1 MDYAA
6 ERGGRG
12 KPRLTAMWPT
22 QGSCRSL
29 GCDYISGTGD
39 QRRQYGGTANLGFTA
54 NEQGVGDFVA
64 GFGVRRID
72 PDCRVDTQLLAQN
85 QVSER
90 TTQEAIAAMTLRYS
104 PRSRTHLY
112 A

>member
-29 GCDYISGTGD
+29 GCDYISGTDD
-39 QRRQYGGTANLGFTA
+39 QRRQYGGTANLGFIA

-85 QVSER
+85 QVSEKR
-90 TTQEAIAAMTLRYS
+90 RRK
-104 PRSRTHLY
+104 RSRP
-112 A
+112 